1 MLASMIWPCP
11 DQLLSRR
18 ASTIPNAQMRPPP
31 AKSATKFNGAYGFSE
46 LRPSMDSSPIT
57 EREGQRHAE
66 NRRMAK

>member
-1 MLASMIWPCP
+1 
-11 DQLLSRR
+11 
-18 ASTIPNAQMRPPP
+18 MRPPP

-46 LRPSMDSSPIT
+46 LRPSMDSNPIT